1 MHKCKFCLNFYT
13 DVRNSN
19 LANTMHIIET
29 GYYQFQDVPAKGYAE
44 YDVIYTKTYTSAPY
58 VIAFN
63 SSIGCRLIAIAG
75 KRTQIGHK
83 LQVYNPSDAA
93 VSGDIRW
100 ITFM

>member
-1 MHKCKFCLNFYT
+1 MRTLHEINGKDKNR
-13 DVRNSN
+13 D

-29 GYYQFQDVPAKGYAE
+29 GYYQFKDVPAKGYAE
-44 YDVIYTKTYTSAPY
+44 YDVIYTKTYTSTPY
-58 VIAFN
+58 VIAFD
-63 SSIGCRLIAIAG
+63 SSIGCKLIAIAG

-83 LQVYNPSDAA
+83 LQAYNPSDAA

>member
-1 MHKCKFCLNFYT
+1 
-13 DVRNSN
+13 
-19 LANTMHIIET
+19 MHIIET
-29 GYYQFQDVPAKGYAE
+29 GYYQFQDVLAKGYAE